1 MESACHLRDKVKV
14 TKSLSYRRDNG
25 LPVLSARSVIIRVI
39 GIVVLAVPVSISV
52 PVTLPAAGD
61 GVDGGADEGKRSRAT
76 RLPQFAIGESCVL
89 DITCFLLCSLDL
101 RFALPA
107 AGGAHLRPEQDIA
120 QGQKNRGNDA
130 FTFGVSITPGRS
142 SARTYWAWYSA
153 LRSLRREGR
162 LALHDGGHA
171 QEETD

>member
-1 MESACHLRDKVKV
+1 MESACHPHDKVKV

-25 LPVLSARSVIIRVI
+25 LPVLSARSVIIRVV

-52 PVTLPAAGD
+52 PVALPAAGD

-89 DITCFLLCSLDL
+89 YSTCFLLCSLDF
-101 RFALPA
+101 RFAHPA
-107 AGGAHLRPEQDIA
+107 AGGAHLRPEQDKA

-130 FTFGVSITPGRS
+130 FTFGISITPGRS
-142 SARTYWAWYSA
+142 SARTYWAWCLA

>member
-1 MESACHLRDKVKV
+1 M
-14 TKSLSYRRDNG
+14 
-25 LPVLSARSVIIRVI
+25 IIRIV
-39 GIVVLAVPVSISV
+39 GIVALAVPVSISV
-52 PVTLPAAGD
+52 PVALPVAGD
-61 GVDGGADEGKRSRAT
+61 GVDGRADEGKRSTAT
-76 RLPQFAIGESCVL
+76 RLPQFAIGERCVL
-89 DITCFLLCSLDL
+89 YSTCFLLCSLDF
-101 RFALPA
+101 RFAHPA
-107 AGGAHLRPEQDIA
+107 AGGAHLRPEQDKA

-130 FTFGVSITPGRS
+130 FTFGISITPGRS